1 LLDTVICAWPH
12 SLAFLEGDA
21 ERAALLAGATEGL
34 RRRAGIRVWGSAR
47 QEAEQVIQ
55 TRETLG
61 ADRFEEVF
69 AAGSRLSQQDA
80 VTTAGDRPGKGARAS

>member
-1 LLDTVICAWPH
+1 
-12 SLAFLEGDA
+12 
-21 ERAALLAGATEGL
+21 
-34 RRRAGIRVWGSAR
+34 VWGSAR

-69 AAGSRLSQQDA
+69 AAGSRLSQQVA
-80 VTTAGDRPGKGARAS
+80 VTAARDRSGEGARVS